1 MKKILVDLNVILDF
15 LNKRNDH
22 FEAAEIVDLCIE
34 KKIKGYICAHEIT
47 TLAYFLIKEEKD
59 NNKLKF
65 IINRILDIFSTISIT
80 ETILREALDSRIKDY
95 EDAVIESSC
104 LKNEIDYIVSRN
116 LKDFKNSRI
125 KAISPKEY
133 MIDRKSYNSR
143 KAINQGRHRKSH
155 KN

>member
-1 MKKILVDLNVILDF
+1 MKKILIDLNVLLDF

-22 FEAAEIVDLCIE
+22 FEAAKIVDLCIK
-34 KKIKGYICAHEIT
+34 KKIKGYICAHEVT
-47 TLAYFLIKEEKD
+47 TLAYFLTKEEKY
-59 NNKLKF
+59 NNQLKS
-65 IINRILDIFSTISIT
+65 IINRILDIFLTISIT

-104 LKNEIDYIVSRN
+104 LKNEIDYIVSKN

-133 MIDRKSYNSR
+133 ITEYN
-143 KAINQGRHRKSH
+143 ILLNEEGE
-155 KN
+155 